1 MHGPVFSMKKGTQT
15 FIVIGRYNVRSHL
28 VLSSSQADHAQ
39 AAIEIMENH
48 WSSLVDRP
56 RLIAASD
63 IMSGGMRVL
72 FISAGS
78 RLRRLHKCVCPYEC
92 HILLVQTCP
101 VKELFT

>member
-56 RLIAASD
+56 QADCRFGYHVGRNASLVHICRLQTEASTQV
-63 IMSGGMRVL
+63 RVS
-72 FISAGS
+72 I
-78 RLRRLHKCVCPYEC
+78 
-92 HILLVQTCP
+92 
-101 VKELFT
+101 